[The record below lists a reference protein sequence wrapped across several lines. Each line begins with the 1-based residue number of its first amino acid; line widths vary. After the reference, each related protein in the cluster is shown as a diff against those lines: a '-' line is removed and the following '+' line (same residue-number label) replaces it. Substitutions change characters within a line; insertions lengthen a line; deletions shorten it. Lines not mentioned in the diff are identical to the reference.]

1 MALLSQFPT
10 LMSTVPGARRL
21 TRRAVAS
28 TSRRTWRTGCTP
40 YCRRDGSS
48 RPEVPRR
55 YGGEARR
62 GTATRRAVASTSRR
76 TWRTGRTPYCRR
88 DGSSRP
94 EAPRGVRWRGRGG
107 APRRDEPSRL
117 HHRICVKSECRIVLS
132 NIVPTSIELIDIPH
146 EMIIRLL
153 LPDSPY
159 SSEFQI
165 NGLCR
170 ITLPIPNYHPSVEP
184 LFWHK
189 EHMYMIRHHNIGI
202 EGVPYVR
209 EMSQTILHDS
219 TNSIFPENAR
229 PVSCIQPPLKP
240 LRKEFIVLGPHI
252 VSPWLCMIR
261 QPGISFCIICGQL

>member
-28 TSRRTWRTGCTP
+28 TSRRMWRTGCTP

-48 RPEVPRR
+48 RPEV
-55 YGGEARR
+55 
-62 GTATRRAVASTSRR
+62 
-76 TWRTGRTPYCRR
+76 
-88 DGSSRP
+88 
-94 EAPRGVRWRGRGG
+94 PRGVRWRGRGG

-184 LFWHK
+184 LVCHI

-229 PVSCIQPPLKP
+229 PVSCIQPPLKCISQP
-240 LRKEFIVLGPHI
+240 NLGKVRTNLGHGRTKKPPCKI
-252 VSPWLCMIR
+252 FAGGFSVV
-261 QPGISFCIICGQL
+261 